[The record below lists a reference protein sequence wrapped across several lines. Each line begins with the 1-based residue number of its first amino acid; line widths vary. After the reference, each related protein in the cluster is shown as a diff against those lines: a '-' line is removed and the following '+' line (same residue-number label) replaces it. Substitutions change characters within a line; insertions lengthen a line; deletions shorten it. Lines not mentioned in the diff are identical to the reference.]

1 MYFNSSKFMEF
12 VLKSIL
18 FDLSTILFEKST
30 SSFPEYV
37 RPLKKEVTSPNFL
50 YSHPCFIVP
59 PYRYCYSSAPRRGNF
74 STGQHPGYDV
84 IMSYSPCKGSFNIS
98 SFFIV
103 ALTGRNHLNTFYP
116 GRCPGLWRPL
126 GFQPVDTNKYPNHSA
141 ECSLLD
147 VQTIIPS
154 HSAFSPCK
162 RCWFPIFASSF
173 LLIPIVLALRPGGAT
188 SPQPRATP
196 WV

>member
-1 MYFNSSKFMEF
+1 MEF

-74 STGQHPGYDV
+74 STGQRPGYDV

-98 SFFIV
+98 LFFIV
-103 ALTGRNHLNTFYP
+103 ALAGRNRLYTFYP
-116 GRCPGLWRPL
+116 RRCPGLWKPL
-126 GFQPVDTNKYPNHSA
+126 GFQPVFWIPLAYNNMDVIKYLAQNGI
-141 ECSLLD
+141 L
-147 VQTIIPS
+147 
-154 HSAFSPCK
+154 
-162 RCWFPIFASSF
+162 F
-173 LLIPIVLALRPGGAT
+173 LQLVFGLRK
-188 SPQPRATP
+188 
-196 WV
+196 

>member
-74 STGQHPGYDV
+74 STGQRPGYDV

-98 SFFIV
+98 LFFIV
-103 ALTGRNHLNTFYP
+103 ALAGRNRLYTFYP
-116 GRCPGLWRPL
+116 RRCPGLWKPL
-126 GFQPVDTNKYPNHSA
+126 GFQPVFWIPLAYNNMDVIKYLAQNGI
-141 ECSLLD
+141 L
-147 VQTIIPS
+147 
-154 HSAFSPCK
+154 
-162 RCWFPIFASSF
+162 F
-173 LLIPIVLALRPGGAT
+173 LQLVFGLRK
-188 SPQPRATP
+188 
-196 WV
+196 